1 MAKLEEPTDG
11 RLLSPAVTTS
21 ICLLADSPG
30 SEMLAQVFSQGKGRH
45 KQRRESM
52 SSDIVHVNDQDFV
65 ETVVESD
72 LPVLVDFWADWCGP
86 CHIVAPV
93 VEDIAAEQAGRLRV
107 AKLNVDE
114 SPFTAQ
120 QYGVQSIPTLILF
133 RDGEEQGR
141 VVGAQSKDFI
151 AQALLHESAA

>member
-1 MAKLEEPTDG
+1 
-11 RLLSPAVTTS
+11 
-21 ICLLADSPG
+21 
-30 SEMLAQVFSQGKGRH
+30 
-45 KQRRESM
+45 M

-93 VEDIAAEQAGRLRV
+93 VEDIAAEQAGRVRV

-114 SPFTAQ
+114 SPYTAQ
-120 QYGVQSIPTLILF
+120 QYGVQSIPTLMLF
-133 RDGEEQGR
+133 SGGREEGR
-141 VVGAQSKDFI
+141 VVGARSKDFI
-151 AQALLHESAA
+151 TQALLHDLAA